1 MKRAALVLSVALA
14 GCASARRET
23 AEERL
28 MKAPTPY
35 EEIAVLRR
43 AIATLRNSSTPQA
56 TSDPD
61 RCPKMRTVA
70 AEICGCAERI
80 CVLAGELGEDDAHRS
95 CTRARSDC
103 EQARTDAEACR

>member
-28 MKAPTPY
+28 LKAPTPY

-43 AIATLRNSSTPQA
+43 AIATLRNFSTPQA

-70 AEICGCAERI
+70 AEICGCADRI
-80 CVLAGELGEDDAHRS
+80 CVLAEQLAEDDARRS
-95 CTRARSDC
+95 CK
-103 EQARTDAEACR
+103 QARTDCERARSEAEACK